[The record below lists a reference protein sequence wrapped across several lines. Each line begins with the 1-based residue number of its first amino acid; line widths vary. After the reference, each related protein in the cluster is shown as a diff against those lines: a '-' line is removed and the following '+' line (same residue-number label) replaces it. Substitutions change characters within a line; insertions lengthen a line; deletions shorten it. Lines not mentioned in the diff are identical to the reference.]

1 MRHRMSGDQSPE
13 GGNTHGC
20 YKLKQSNQYGPYR
33 LRWLAPRNAGAD
45 GRPPD
50 ILTNPTDIVLA
61 LDRSGS
67 MAGEPLANVKLGAK
81 TFIDIIENATGGS
94 GQIGSGS
101 RIGVVSFATNATDDT
116 QLITS
121 VDELK
126 NAVDAL
132 SSGGS
137 PPHADAFAKATQL
150 VDPLSG
156 NARVIVMFTDG
167 NTTTGA
173 PPAPVAAAAAH
184 RASSSTAS
192 G

>member
-1 MRHRMSGDQSPE
+1 MAVGRHAFKSFLARTPEEQIMPQWHRMSGAHSPE

-20 YKLKQSNQYGPYR
+20 YKFEQGYQHGPHR
-33 LRWLAPRNAGAD
+33 LRRIFSRDAALTAA
-45 GRPPD
+45 PD

-81 TFIDIIENATGGS
+81 TFIDIIEKATGGS

-101 RIGVVSFATNATDDT
+101 RIGVVSFASAATDDT

-121 VDELK
+121 VDALK
-126 NAVDAL
+126 AAVDAL

-137 PPHADAFAKATQL
+137 TNHADAFERPCSCSTPCRAT
-150 VDPLSG
+150 PE
-156 NARVIVMFTDG
+156 
-167 NTTTGA
+167 
-173 PPAPVAAAAAH
+173 
-184 RASSSTAS
+184 
-192 G
+192 